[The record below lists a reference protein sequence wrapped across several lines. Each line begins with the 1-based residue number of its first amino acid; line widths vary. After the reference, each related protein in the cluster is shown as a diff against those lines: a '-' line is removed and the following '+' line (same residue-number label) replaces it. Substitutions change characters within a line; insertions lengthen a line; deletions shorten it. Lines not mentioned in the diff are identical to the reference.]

1 MDRPR
6 AATVYPGTDK
16 KRQSFVQ
23 PKVASL
29 WVARRG
35 RNAMLGTIAPQKVSH
50 FGGRSRCCV
59 SQTMVPPSG
68 RPCYPTIFSLST
80 KKATPAP

>member
-1 MDRPR
+1 MNRPH
-6 AATVYPGTDK
+6 AATIYPRIDK

-35 RNAMLGTIAPQKVSH
+35 RDAMLGTIASSKGEPLPEGV
-50 FGGRSRCCV
+50 
-59 SQTMVPPSG
+59 MVL
-68 RPCYPTIFSLST
+68 RFTVN
-80 KKATPAP
+80 

>member
-1 MDRPR
+1 MNRPH
-6 AATVYPGTDK
+6 ATTIYPRIDK

-35 RNAMLGTIAPQKVSH
+35 RDAMLGTIASSKVSNCQR
-50 FGGRSRCCV
+50 GSWCCV
-59 SQTMVPPSG
+59 SP
-68 RPCYPTIFSLST
+68 
-80 KKATPAP
+80 